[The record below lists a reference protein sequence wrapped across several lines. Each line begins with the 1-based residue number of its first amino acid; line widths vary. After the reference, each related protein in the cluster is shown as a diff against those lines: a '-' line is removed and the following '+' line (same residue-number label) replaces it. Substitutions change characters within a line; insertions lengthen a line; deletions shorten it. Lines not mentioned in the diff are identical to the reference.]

1 MLQKKKKDTHA
12 LFALL
17 MGVWNKMRKFT
28 QQNFTIWTQQ
38 FTREGGSEEG
48 ERMWG
53 EGRVGEMLGEKGRV
67 ELVGGEKGC
76 EGNSRRGG
84 EGMLAG

>member
-53 EGRVGEMLGEKGRV
+53 EGRVGEMGDVGREGKGW
-67 ELVGGEKGC
+67 VGWWRKGMW
-76 EGNSRRGG
+76 GK
-84 EGMLAG
+84 